1 MRLRHLASSILFATA
16 LGMFSSGCAE
26 GLSPIDQLAAAQ
38 GAIQKAEQAG
48 AEKEPQAQLH
58 LKLAHEQVDK
68 AKSFMAQ
75 DDNEE
80 ALRLLE
86 RAEADGKVARAYAL
100 KQQAVEEADEAEKK
114 LNKLLDETEVE
125 APKK

>member
-1 MRLRHLASSILFATA
+1 MVCAA
-16 LGMFSSGCAE
+16 LSGLSVGCAE
-26 GLSPIDQLAAAQ
+26 GISPIDQLAAAQ

-48 AEKEPQAQLH
+48 AEQEPQAQLH

-75 DDNEE
+75 DDNTE

-86 RAEADGKVARAYAL
+86 RAEADGRVARAYAL
-100 KQQAVEEADEAEKK
+100 KQQAAAEADEAEKK
-114 LNKLLDETEVE
+114 LNKLLDETELPDGGK
-125 APKK
+125 AK

>member
-1 MRLRHLASSILFATA
+1 MRLRNLAPLFVTSAALAFASI
-16 LGMFSSGCAE
+16 GCAE
-26 GLSPIDQLAAAQ
+26 GISPIDQLAAAQ

-100 KQQAVEEADEAEKK
+100 KQQAVDEADEAEKK
-114 LNKLLDETEVE
+114 LNKLLDETETDT
-125 APKK
+125 PKK